1 MRVIIKKDYENLSEW
16 VAYYIMIKIKEFN
29 PSKEKPFKLGLPTGS
44 TPIGTYKKLIE
55 YCKNGQL
62 SFQNVITF
70 NMDEYVG
77 LDKTH
82 PESYHYFMMT
92 NFFNHI
98 DIKKENIRKHRVY
111 NEKND

>member
-29 PSKEKPFKLGLPTGS
+29 PSKENPFKLGLPTGS
-44 TPIGTYKKLIE
+44 TPLGTYQKLIE
-55 YCKNGQL
+55 YCKNDQL

-77 LDKTH
+77 LDKNH

-98 DIKKENIRKHRVY
+98 DIKKENIL
-111 NEKND
+111 